1 MKAILLL
8 ALVICATATADFKKF
23 APMNIKKERNL
34 LAVLTQVEA
43 TLKSGGALEIINKTL
58 NQFEQEITEEQAAH
72 DGLIERSRVQCAEEF
87 DFRRREVADASAA
100 LREGTATLE
109 GAQDQLRRASSDLKF
124 VQNSL
129 IEYNEY
135 LEVLAD
141 RREREASDF
150 AGEQAAYELNAAT
163 AAEAIELLESVFG
176 GEEEFIQLAKHSHK
190 LFKAAMSSGKPETF
204 ANTFAALASLSTN
217 QNDADLEL
225 LERVRN
231 VLQNLSEAI
240 ESNWND
246 RVALEEQLIA
256 ASEEAV
262 ANATQVVN
270 DLLQEQSNLTV
281 EVADLKKVIV
291 TETGV
296 VAAATAKRNRNQNL
310 WDDAEDLCELQDAE
324 YENGTNGRRQER
336 DLIDAIRSKVETR
349 YGLPQ

>member
-1 MKAILLL
+1 
-8 ALVICATATADFKKF
+8 
-23 APMNIKKERNL
+23 
-34 LAVLTQVEA
+34 
-43 TLKSGGALEIINKTL
+43 
-58 NQFEQEITEEQAAH
+58 
-72 DGLIERSRVQCAEEF
+72 
-87 DFRRREVADASAA
+87 
-100 LREGTATLE
+100 
-109 GAQDQLRRASSDLKF
+109 
-124 VQNSL
+124 
-129 IEYNEY
+129 
-135 LEVLAD
+135 
-141 RREREASDF
+141 
-150 AGEQAAYELNAAT
+150 
-163 AAEAIELLESVFG
+163 
-176 GEEEFIQLAKHSHK
+176 
-190 LFKAAMSSGKPETF
+190 MSSGKPETF

-240 ESNWND
+240 ESNWAD

-310 WDDAEDLCELQDAE
+310 LDDASSLCAAVEEEYHSSTEARSEELDLL
-324 YENGTNGRRQER
+324 R
-336 DLIDAIRSKVETR
+336 AIRERVEAR
-349 YGLPQ
+349 FG